1 MNYIQIC
8 FLTLALAL
16 PGAVFSA
23 DVDTLSQNCN
33 DCHGP
38 QGVST
43 DSDMPSIAGQTA
55 QYIADTLSLYQEWGR
70 PCRKSP
76 YRHGD
81 TSRPVTSMCEL
92 AAGLG
97 NDDIE
102 ALSNYYAELPFVAAQ
117 QQFDA
122 TKAAAGAQLYAIH
135 CESCHPQG
143 GSVSGLGPILAGQWM
158 PYLKAA
164 THEALTGEHLV
175 PPLMEKPLADFSDEE
190 IEALM
195 NFFGGQQD

>member
-143 GSVSGLGPILAGQWM
+143 GSVSGLGPILAAQWM

-164 THEALTGEHLV
+164 MHEALTGEHLV